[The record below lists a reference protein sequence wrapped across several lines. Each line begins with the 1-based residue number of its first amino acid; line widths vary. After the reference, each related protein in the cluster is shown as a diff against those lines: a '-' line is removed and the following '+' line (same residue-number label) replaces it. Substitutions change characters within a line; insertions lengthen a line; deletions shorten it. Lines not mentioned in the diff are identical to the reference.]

1 MAHAEVNRLREKT
14 LSIGAMFLAGIFA
27 SSAVAVRLLP
37 GVQPWEWLFLIF
49 MTVLAAVIAVLS
61 INPRWRS
68 NPSFVFG
75 GSIAIVLLAVA
86 AALQRVVSLAF
97 GPVFQE
103 TDYSVFRPVLAFLPV
118 LYIVAFALLPARLAL
133 AAGWLLLALIS
144 AIAVTGLY
152 LATGLTLQRDGELA
166 LLLYLGV
173 GNPLILGLMGL
184 LPRYED
190 ALRDSEQ
197 QKAVMQERAEL
208 SDQLATSEQRFK
220 LIVQSLQVGAWDR
233 DVAGGDQRWWSER
246 FYELLGY
253 TAEELPAS
261 DQSLASIIH
270 PQDRDTAF
278 GEAARQLDERGHMD
292 VDFRMMTAEHGYRW
306 FNSVAKADKDSDG
319 NVLRLAGAIADI
331 HDRKVAQQQLEKAR
345 KELEHLAYRDPLT
358 ELYNRRY
365 FNEQFAREL
374 QRSKRS
380 GKPISLLMLDL
391 DFFKAYNDCY
401 GHNAGDACLVDLAG
415 RLLSAVF
422 RPSDCVA
429 RIGGEEFAMLLPETD
444 EQGVRNV
451 AQRAQEALSTRPMLH
466 QKSPLRQVTASIGMT
481 TLDDPEQPASVEYL
495 LGQAD
500 RAMYQVKEQGRN
512 NSLHYRDLAP
522 VSSAQPKD

>member
-1 MAHAEVNRLREKT
+1 MAHAEVDRLRERT
-14 LSIGAMFLAGIFA
+14 LRIGVVFLAGIFA
-27 SSAVAVRLLP
+27 AAAVAVRQLP
-37 GVQPWEWLFLIF
+37 GAQAWEWGLLLAMALIVLAIGVLSLNSRLRQNPRF
-49 MTVLAAVIAVLS
+49 VVRASVAIVVLAA
-61 INPRWRS
+61 
-68 NPSFVFG
+68 
-75 GSIAIVLLAVA
+75 LAVI
-86 AALQRVVSLAF
+86 QRVYSLAH
-97 GPVFQE
+97 GPVFQA
-103 TDYSVFRPVLAFLPV
+103 TDLSVFRPVLAFLPV

-133 AAGWLLLALIS
+133 TAGWLLLALICT
-144 AIAVTGLY
+144 IAVTGLY

-197 QKAVMQERAEL
+197 QKAVMQERADL
-208 SDQLATSEQRFK
+208 SGQLAASEQRFK
-220 LIVQSLQVGAWDR
+220 LVVQSLQVGAWDR
-233 DVAGGDQRWWSER
+233 DVADGDQRWWSER

-253 TAEELPAS
+253 TPEELPAS

-278 GEAARQLDERGHMD
+278 GDAARQLDERGHMD
-292 VDFRMMTAEHGYRW
+292 VDFRMMTAEQGYRW
-306 FNSVAKADKDSDG
+306 FNSVAKAQMDGDG

-331 HDRKVAQQQLEKAR
+331 HDRKLAQQQLEKAQR
-345 KELEHLAYRDPLT
+345 ELEHLAYRDPLT

-365 FNEQFAREL
+365 FNEQFEREL
-374 QRSKRS
+374 QRCKRS

-415 RLLSAVF
+415 RLQSAVF

-444 EQGVRNV
+444 VQGVRNV

-522 VSSAQPKD
+522 ASPQPEA